1 MLVGAKTSLP
11 ENGNIVYTELTE
23 FIGVAMK
30 ISIFGGLILAL
41 PVIIYQGVIF
51 IAPGLRSKEKRY
63 LYILLPLTI
72 LSFVAG
78 ATFGFKILIPPAVGF
93 LISFGGEIA
102 TPMIRIGNV
111 INLMITLLFWMCLIF
126 QLPLLAFF
134 FTKIGIVTPKIL
146 SRQRRYAVV
155 VAFILGAIITP
166 TFDPINQTLVALPII
181 VLYEAGILLS
191 RIAYRGKNN
200 SKSK

>member
-1 MLVGAKTSLP
+1 
-11 ENGNIVYTELTE
+11 
-23 FIGVAMK
+23 MK

-51 IAPGLRSKEKRY
+51 IAPGLRHKEKRY

-111 INLMITLLFWMCLIF
+111 INLMITLLFWMGLIF

-134 FTKIGIVTPKIL
+134 FTKIGIVTPKTL

-155 VAFILGAIITP
+155 IAFVLGAIITP

-200 SKSK
+200 PKSR